1 MFYYF
6 KSFENKTPSGTF
18 VYSFINRNTV
28 SEFVSV
34 MIFSEMDPLSLRK
47 HSIDGGGGGG

>member
-18 VYSFINRNTV
+18 VYSFINWNTAL
-28 SEFVSV
+28 EFVSAT
-34 MIFSEMDPLSLRK
+34 IFSEMDPLSLIK
-47 HSIDGGGGGG
+47 HSIDGRKKI